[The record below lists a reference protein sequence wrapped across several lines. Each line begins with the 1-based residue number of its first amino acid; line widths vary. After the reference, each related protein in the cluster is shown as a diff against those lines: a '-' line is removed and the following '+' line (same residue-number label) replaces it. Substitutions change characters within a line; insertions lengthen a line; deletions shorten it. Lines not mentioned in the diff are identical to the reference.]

1 MGSAQIDQRT
11 KVYKWT
17 HCNAQ
22 GLLSHTQHNVLKKHY
37 EDVLVLLCLI
47 YFINAILIHQ
57 REMSRMVLITPA
69 TMPANAWLISLAYRL
84 IHDPCADCIWLH
96 GAWFE
101 KSWLTHSMIQYAVC
115 ASSLSTSEIFS
126 YEFLRAPVL
135 FTHVASH
142 AEYEPVR
149 SSRILDQRCQN
160 KSDLPCCPDESN
172 MIRPQ
177 KLSHLH
183 LWGSRPW
190 TSLELEWEMSECLYF
205 LYQWSLMLYET
216 LWCFDKVPRQPSKT
230 MSKKS
235 CWPQLLH
242 GMAQCVLRMTF
253 SACTIPRSL
262 WLQMGLSEN
271 GVYLIGIMIINHW
284 V

>member
-1 MGSAQIDQRT
+1 MLD
-11 KVYKWT
+11 
-17 HCNAQ
+17 
-22 GLLSHTQHNVLKKHY
+22 
-37 EDVLVLLCLI
+37 
-47 YFINAILIHQ
+47 
-57 REMSRMVLITPA
+57 
-69 TMPANAWLISLAYRL
+69 ISLAYTWSVCWLYMAAWGLVWEVVTNTQHDTVCSLCQQLKRL
-84 IHDPCADCIWLH
+84 R
-96 GAWFE
+96 
-101 KSWLTHSMIQYAVC
+101 
-115 ASSLSTSEIFS
+115 TSEIFG
-126 YEFLRAPVL
+126 YELLRAPVL

-172 MIRPQ
+172 IIRPQ

-230 MSKKS
+230 MSTKKS

-262 WLQMGLSEN
+262 WLQMVASWVGSNMRKPWNCAHHQNRMSWQSETCNSGLLRACRLPHSILVSVSKTSLKN
-271 GVYLIGIMIINHW
+271 LSIIP
-284 V
+284 